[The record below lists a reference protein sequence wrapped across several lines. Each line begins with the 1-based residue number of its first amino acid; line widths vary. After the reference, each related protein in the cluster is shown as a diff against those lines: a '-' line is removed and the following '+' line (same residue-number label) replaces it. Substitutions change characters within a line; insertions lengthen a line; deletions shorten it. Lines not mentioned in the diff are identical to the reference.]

1 MSSINESERIVLF
14 VPMDFSAEE
23 FTESCGKFLADVRK
37 EMTEFENAVDAFAQS
52 LKRS

>member
-23 FTESCGKFLADVRK
+23 FVEPEEACDV
-37 EMTEFENAVDAFAQS
+37 F
-52 LKRS
+52 